1 MLIEAAPVLVRVTF
15 CGALMLCRRWLVKVS
30 VSGES
35 TTVGVELTPVPVSV
49 DDIADD
55 AELNVAL
62 TVAER
67 VPAAAGVNVTLMLQE
82 APAATLAQLFVC
94 EKSAAFVP

>member
-1 MLIEAAPVLVRVTF
+1 
-15 CGALMLCRRWLVKVS
+15 
-30 VSGES
+30 
-35 TTVGVELTPVPVSV
+35 V